1 MAVGFHYCKKIPLT
15 PFTKGANNA
24 SLYKGG
30 ATKWQRG
37 FRYYRKNPPNP
48 LYKRGAIMPPF
59 IREVP
64 RSGRGFLL
72 HIILICIFCS
82 LFFLFVAMQRERTDR
97 RKRNM
102 LYYGNALHCFIQNDA
117 VKNRV
122 FHLSASLSCYR
133 TRSAFFLANSL
144 PS

>member
-1 MAVGFHYCKKIPLT
+1 MP
-15 PFTKGANNA
+15 PFIREVIR
-24 SLYKGG
+24 
-30 ATKWQRG
+30 KWQRG
-37 FRYYRKNPPNP
+37 FRYYRKNSPNP
-48 LYKRGAIMPPF
+48 LYKMGPIMPPF

-64 RSGRGFLL
+64 QSGRGFLL

-102 LYYGNALHCFIQNDA
+102 LYYGNASHCFIQNDA

-133 TRSAFFLANSL
+133 TRSAFFKQTASL
-144 PS
+144 RKGGGT

>member
-1 MAVGFHYCKKIPLT
+1 MAEGFY
-15 PFTKGANNA
+15 
-24 SLYKGG
+24 
-30 ATKWQRG
+30 
-37 FRYYRKNPPNP
+37 
-48 LYKRGAIMPPF
+48 F
-59 IREVP
+59 IL
-64 RSGRGFLL
+64 FLM
-72 HIILICIFCS
+72 CIFCS

-102 LYYGNALHCFIQNDA
+102 LYYGNASHCFIQNDA

-144 PS
+144 PLQGRLFFQVSPFFFLYIIFQNRLSLFISAKDYQEVINHFCFICITQINNIMLV